1 MALFTWRD
9 VEEEARRRGV
19 DLSGRS
25 AADRRLLQTDPD
37 RAMRA
42 VDIWAGWE
50 KASPEQQALD
60 HQWMEDWRRSAGYS
74 GGAEGLDYRYLGAG
88 APGESERSAEAIWRD
103 FPGFAGS
110 VYDRSGN
117 RPQAETWLS
126 AYSGT
131 EAEALRPSYDTAP
144 DDRAGQ
150 LLEALLAYSP
160 RDYDPA
166 ADPLYSQYRKTYL
179 REGRRAGEDALA
191 RAAELTGGVPGSYAL
206 GAASQAENYY
216 AAQLADRLPELA
228 AQDRQRQSEDY
239 QRLLRGYQ
247 AAVQAAEDSRA
258 RYLDALSQYN
268 ADRSFARQRYLD
280 ELGQY
285 NAERDFNYGLWGD
298 DYARAR
304 EILRDEREQE
314 QTAWERQLAAEQAA
328 YERQLAAE
336 QTAYARQ
343 RAEAQEAYERAQ
355 AAERAAQQ
363 QEQTAYARAQDSKSD
378 ELKAAQLLAA
388 LGDYSGYAPL
398 YGQDWVNRMQALYD
412 AAQQP
417 AQPSAAPKANAGT
430 GKQQSGKED
439 KAPEPAETGTGNK
452 TGNGAVTLGPA
463 AQAIANAMSRANS
476 PAQRETFRSRI
487 QTALREGSISPE
499 EAAVLRKA
507 IGL

>member
-19 DLSGRS
+19 DLTGRS

-42 VDIWAGWE
+42 VDIWAGWS

-74 GGAEGLDYRYLGAG
+74 GGDEGLDYRYLGAG
-88 APGESERSAEAIWRD
+88 APGEDERSAEAMWRN

-110 VYDRSGN
+110 VYDRTGS
-117 RPQAETWLS
+117 RPQAETYLS
-126 AYSGT
+126 AYGDGT
-131 EAEALRPSYDTAP
+131 EAEALRPVYDTAA
-144 DDRAGQ
+144 DRRAGE

-160 RDYDPA
+160 SDYDPA

-247 AAVQAAEDSRA
+247 AASQAAEDSRA
-258 RYLDALSQYN
+258 RYLDALGQYN
-268 ADRSFARQRYLD
+268 TDRNFARQRYLD

-304 EILRDEREQE
+304 ENLRALQEQE
-314 QTAWERQLAAEQAA
+314 QKA
-328 YERQLAAE
+328 YERQLAEE

-343 RAEAQEAYERAQ
+343 RAEEQTAYERQQ

-363 QEQTAYARAQDSKSD
+363 QEQTAYERERVART
-378 ELKAAQLLAA
+378 EGMKAAQLMAA
-388 LGDYSGYAPL
+388 LGDYSGYAPW

-417 AQPSAAPKANAGT
+417 AQHNAAARTAGGT
-430 GKQQSGKED
+430 GKKQGGKEE
-439 KAPEPAETGTGNK
+439 KSAETAESGAENR
-452 TGNGAVTLGPA
+452 NGAVTLGPA

-487 QTALREGSISPE
+487 QTALRQGSISPE
-499 EAAVLRKA
+499 EAELLRRA

>member
-19 DLSGRS
+19 DLEGRS

-42 VDIWAGWE
+42 VDIWAGWS

-74 GGAEGLDYRYLGAG
+74 GGDEGLDYRYLGAG
-88 APGESERSAEAIWRD
+88 APGEDERSAEAVWKN
-103 FPGFAGS
+103 FPGFSGS
-110 VYDRSGN
+110 VYDRSGS
-117 RPQAETWLS
+117 RPQAETYLS
-126 AYSGT
+126 AYGGGT
-131 EAEALRPSYDTAP
+131 ADALRPVYDTAA
-144 DDRAGQ
+144 DSRAGE

-179 REGRRAGEDALA
+179 REGQRAGADALA

-228 AQDRQRQSEDY
+228 AQDRQRQSEEY

-247 AAVQAAEDSRA
+247 AAAQAAEDSRA

-285 NAERDFNYGLWGD
+285 NTERDFNYGLWGD

-304 EILRDEREQE
+304 EVLRAEQEQE
-314 QTAWERQLAAEQAA
+314 QTAYERQLAAEQAA
-328 YERQLAAE
+328 YQRQLAAE
-336 QTAYARQ
+336 QTA
-343 RAEAQEAYERAQ
+343 RAEEQEAYERAQ
-355 AAERAAQQ
+355 AQAKAAQQ
-363 QEQTAYARAQDSKSD
+363 QEQTAYTRARDSRD
-378 ELKAAQLLAA
+378 DQLKAAQLLAA

-398 YGQDWVNRMQALYD
+398 YGQDWVDRMQARYD
-412 AAQQP
+412 AARQTA
-417 AQPSAAPKANAGT
+417 AQAAPTPQVA
-430 GKQQSGKED
+430 
-439 KAPEPAETGTGNK
+439 PAETGQHQGAEDGKTPEPKATGTETRNA
-452 TGNGAVTLGPA
+452 TVTLGPA
-463 AQAIANAMSRANS
+463 ALAIANAMSRANS

-487 QTALREGSISPE
+487 ETALREGSITQA
-499 EAAVLRKA
+499 EAEVLRKA

>member
-88 APGESERSAEAIWRD
+88 APGEDERSAEAMWRN

-110 VYDRSGN
+110 VYDRSGS
-117 RPQAETWLS
+117 RPQAETLLS

-131 EAEALRPSYDTAP
+131 ESEALRPSYDTAA

-216 AAQLADRLPELA
+216 AAQLADRLPELE
-228 AQDRQRQSEDY
+228 AQDRQRQNEDY

-247 AAVQAAEDSRA
+247 AAAQAAEDSRA

-304 EILRDEREQE
+304 ALLQAEQEQE
-314 QTAWERQLAAEQAA
+314 QTAF
-328 YERQLAAE
+328 ERQLAAE

-343 RAEAQEAYERAQ
+343 RAEEQEAYERSQ

-363 QEQTAYARAQDSKSD
+363 QEQTAYARARDSRSD

-388 LGDYSGYAPL
+388 LGDYSGYAPW

-412 AAQQP
+412 AAHQPVQP
-417 AQPSAAPKANAGT
+417 AAAPRANAGSD
-430 GKQQSGKED
+430 KQQSGKDEN
-439 KAPEPAETGTGNK
+439 AAEPAQSGTETR
-452 TGNGAVTLGPA
+452 NGAVTLGPA

-487 QTALREGSISPE
+487 QTALREGKISSE

>member
-19 DLSGRS
+19 DLTGRS

-88 APGESERSAEAIWRD
+88 APGEDERSAEAMWRN

-110 VYDRSGN
+110 VYDRTGS

-131 EAEALRPSYDTAP
+131 ESEALRPRYDTAA

-216 AAQLADRLPELA
+216 AAQLADRLPELE
-228 AQDRQRQSEDY
+228 AQDRQRQDEDY

-304 EILRDEREQE
+304 ALLQAEQEQE
-314 QTAWERQLAAEQAA
+314 QTAF
-328 YERQLAAE
+328 ERQLAAE

-343 RAEAQEAYERAQ
+343 RAEEQEAYERSQ

-363 QEQTAYARAQDSKSD
+363 QEQTAYARARDSRSD

-388 LGDYSGYAPL
+388 LGDYSGYAPW

-412 AAQQP
+412 AAHQP
-417 AQPSAAPKANAGT
+417 AQPAAAPRANAGSD
-430 GKQQSGKED
+430 KQQSGKDEN
-439 KAPEPAETGTGNK
+439 AAEPAQSGTETR
-452 TGNGAVTLGPA
+452 NGAVTLGPA

-487 QTALREGSISPE
+487 QTALREGKISSE